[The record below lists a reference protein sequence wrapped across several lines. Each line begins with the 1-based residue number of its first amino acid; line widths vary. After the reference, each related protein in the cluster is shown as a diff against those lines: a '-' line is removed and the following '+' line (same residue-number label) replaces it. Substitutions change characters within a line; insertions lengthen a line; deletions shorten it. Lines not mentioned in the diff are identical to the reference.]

1 MTTDELHYWL
11 NIAIGAAAGVFL
23 GRVLGGLL
31 DYSVHPDLY
40 AAASAPWY
48 AALWPWALGAGAV
61 VAACAA
67 LKLALRLRARRGR

>member
-1 MTTDELHYWL
+1 M
-11 NIAIGAAAGVFL
+11 
-23 GRVLGGLL
+23 LGGLL

-61 VAACAA
+61 VAVCAA